1 MKKKPATAAVVA
13 AKEGEK
19 GGGDG
24 GLVRLI
30 ETAFRSSV
38 SAAAAAGRDRGGGR
52 EKQHFSIVSMAK
64 GEVEEEER
72 SESKRLFHDLNR
84 TGKWK
89 TGAKTKSKMLLSS
102 NQDCLTAS
110 EVGVSAGHKKDPGQ
124 SDGSNFT

>member
-19 GGGDG
+19 GGGGGGGGG

-89 TGAKTKSKMLLSS
+89 TGAKTKSKMRLSS
-102 NQDCLTAS
+102 NPRLFDRF
-110 EVGVSAGHKKDPGQ
+110 
-124 SDGSNFT
+124 GSWGRRGA